1 MKGLG
6 IVLLGAAL
14 IVFCAGRSWAE
25 KSQEKAILIVA
36 FGTSV
41 EKARVSYAAVE
52 EQVRKAFP
60 DRRIDWAW
68 SARSLLGTTPARM
81 LSTQQALAKLG
92 VDGTEEV
99 LVLSLHIIPGS
110 EYHDLIQTVKA
121 FEGLPKGLK
130 EIRLGPPLLHDTD
143 SLKAAAAVLIKNA
156 PKDRKPGDALLFAGH
171 GTHHPAG
178 VYYPALQHYLSAL
191 DKNAFVATIE
201 GDPDFEE
208 ARAAMKG
215 AGVKKVWLSPLMTV
229 AGDHS
234 RNDLFGPEAESW
246 KRRLEADGFT
256 VECVVKGLGEDPDLI
271 SLWIKG
277 LKDASA
283 PDKSRKVSP

>member
-1 MKGLG
+1 MKEIGMA
-6 IVLLGAAL
+6 LLGAAL
-14 IVFCAGRSWAE
+14 IFFWAGKSWAE
-25 KSQEKAILIVA
+25 KPLEKAILIVA

-41 EKARVSYAAVE
+41 EKARVAYATVE
-52 EQVRKAFP
+52 QQVKEAFP
-60 DRRIDWAW
+60 DHRVEWAW
-68 SARSLLGTTPARM
+68 SARTLLGTTPARM
-81 LSTQQALAKLG
+81 PSTQQALAKLG
-92 VDGTEEV
+92 ADGTEDV
-99 LVLSLHIIPGS
+99 LVFSLHVIPGR

-143 SLKAAAAVLIKNA
+143 SLKAAAAILVKNA
-156 PKDRKPGDALLFAGH
+156 ATARKPGEALLLAGH

-178 VYYPALQHYLSAL
+178 IYYPALQYYLSAL
-191 DKNAFVATIE
+191 DRNAFVGTIE
-201 GDPDFEE
+201 GEPDFEE
-208 ARAAMKG
+208 ARAAMKS
-215 AGVKKVWLSPLMTV
+215 AGVKKVWLAPLMTV

-256 VECVVKGLGEDPDLI
+256 VECVDRGLGEDRELI

-277 LKDASA
+277 LKDAAA
-283 PDKSRKVSP
+283 PEKIRKVSP